1 MKNHTDI
8 EQSKKLIGF
17 LPFESADK
25 VHHGIHLG
33 IDGEYHLSGDNTE
46 NDVIAIDKEA
56 YNRIFGSEICN
67 QLPCWS
73 LTALLNIIPKYLKD
87 YNVLRIDIDANTFSI
102 WYDKVGCGVNTKLP
116 DITMEEPIEA
126 CYEMVLKLHEL
137 NLL

>member
-1 MKNHTDI
+1 MKAYTDI

-25 VHHGIHLG
+25 VHHGIHVG
-33 IDGEYHLSGDNTE
+33 IDGKYHLSGDNTE

-56 YNRIFGSEICN
+56 YNRIFGFEICN

-73 LTALLNIIPKYLKD
+73 LTALLNILPHPRCFQGDKPIYWFCGCLDKD
-87 YNVLRIDIDANTFSI
+87 YIYHEVGASNPIDAC
-102 WYDKVGCGVNTKLP
+102 V
-116 DITMEEPIEA
+116 
-126 CYEMVLKLHEL
+126 EMIIKLHEL